1 MGSLQGF
8 LQALLPCLKFF
19 CQNDILNGRKI
30 HSWMGDDSVN
40 LSVLLLCLAAA
51 AILLTLLTAYICF
64 RIVFNASRKGENH
77 EEISLPAGKAYV
89 PYKEE
94 IIHWTQRKRALPYQ
108 EFCIQSFDGLTLRG
122 RYFEY
127 EPGAPIEL
135 MVHGYHGTAERD
147 MSAGIFRSFSV
158 GHSAFLVDQRA
169 SGYSDG
175 HVITFGINESRDC
188 RQWVDFLIE
197 HFGPE
202 VRIMLAGISMGAA
215 TVLMAAGEPL
225 PEQVEGVLSDCG
237 FTSAKEIIC
246 EVMKK
251 LHLPPKLLYPFM
263 RLGARLYGGFALEE
277 RSPIEAVARCPLP
290 VIFYHGDN
298 DQLVPHW
305 MSKANFDACAAP
317 KKLVT
322 IPGAGHGLAFLRD
335 KEGYLRELVAF
346 CKENDIPHTDNGLT
360 RL

>member
-1 MGSLQGF
+1 
-8 LQALLPCLKFF
+8 
-19 CQNDILNGRKI
+19 
-30 HSWMGDDSVN
+30 MGDDSVN
-40 LSVLLLCLAAA
+40 LPVLLLCLAAV

-64 RIVFNASRKGENH
+64 RIVFYASRKGENH
-77 EEISLPAGKAYV
+77 EEISLPTGKAYV

-122 RYFEY
+122 RYYEY

-175 HVITFGINESRDC
+175 HVITFGIHESRDC
-188 RQWVDFLIE
+188 RQWVDFLID

-202 VRIMLAGISMGAA
+202 VKIMLAGISMGAA
-215 TVLMAAGEPL
+215 TVLMTAGEPL
-225 PEQVEGVLSDCG
+225 PEQVVGVLADCG

-251 LHLPPKLLYPFM
+251 LHLPPKLLYPFV
-263 RLGARLYGGFALEE
+263 RLGARLNGSFALQE
-277 RSPIEAVARCPLP
+277 RSPIEAVTRC
-290 VIFYHGDN
+290 
-298 DQLVPHW
+298 
-305 MSKANFDACAAP
+305 
-317 KKLVT
+317 
-322 IPGAGHGLAFLRD
+322 R
-335 KEGYLRELVAF
+335 
-346 CKENDIPHTDNGLT
+346 
-360 RL
+360 